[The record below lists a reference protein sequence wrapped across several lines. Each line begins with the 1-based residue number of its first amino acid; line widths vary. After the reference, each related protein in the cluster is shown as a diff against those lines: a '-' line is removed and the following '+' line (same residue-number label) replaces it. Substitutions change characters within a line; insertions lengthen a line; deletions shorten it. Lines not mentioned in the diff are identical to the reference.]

1 MHYYTIIL
9 LLIIIIYFL
18 LKKQKKNI
26 IEALTNNIEAL
37 TNNVDVVLIG
47 DSMLE
52 NSNYVQPNDTVGANI
67 KNTHKKTT
75 VLAKDESLVSDIKSQ
90 LNNLPKK
97 LNNKNTYVFLSVG
110 GNDLLEIYKYQN
122 NNITDFSHID
132 NVFAKYKQLANFIKK
147 KYKFNIVLLTIYF
160 PQDAMYLK
168 FHEII
173 KKWNKKL
180 LKFSEKNNFKFL
192 DVGKVLNKKKTFYK
206 WY

>member
-67 KNTHKKTT
+67 KNTHKKTSRCRSKYHPLCPWG
-75 VLAKDESLVSDIKSQ
+75 LATINPGVIRGGVGEGEDGLPIIMSNPAMVSDIV
-90 LNNLPKK
+90 
-97 LNNKNTYVFLSVG
+97 TI
-110 GNDLLEIYKYQN
+110 DL
-122 NNITDFSHID
+122 D
-132 NVFAKYKQLANFIKK
+132 
-147 KYKFNIVLLTIYF
+147 YKFLPNEKQSDVRKEFEDF
-160 PQDAMYLK
+160 PFD
-168 FHEII
+168 
-173 KKWNKKL
+173 
-180 LKFSEKNNFKFL
+180 
-192 DVGKVLNKKKTFYK
+192 
-206 WY
+206 